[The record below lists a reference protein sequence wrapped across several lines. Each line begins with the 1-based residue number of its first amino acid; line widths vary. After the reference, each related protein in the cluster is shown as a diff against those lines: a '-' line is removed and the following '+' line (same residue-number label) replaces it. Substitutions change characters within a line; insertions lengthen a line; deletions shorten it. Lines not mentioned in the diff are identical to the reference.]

1 MGMTGPDISI
11 IIPFY
16 RGLSHIEQTVN
27 SARAINRS
35 KEILIVD
42 DGSEDGSFNRLREL
56 FDADGEVRLMQKENG
71 GIADARNFGLN
82 AATGRY
88 VFFMDQD
95 DTAVAEVI
103 EDAIEMADESLCDMV
118 FWTTEMT
125 YEARRANRECDT
137 VLKRAILEKKEII
150 EVILRQILTQTS
162 SEYGT
167 RFTHLWMGLYRRDF
181 VLGHNITF
189 RSFISIDD
197 DLIFLIDVISYAEKI
212 GLIPETGYLWLQNYS
227 SESHTSQYTEDFV
240 RKTTEH
246 FEYYREVA
254 KRTVCSE
261 DLRRAVA
268 GFIPQGIIA
277 DSLVNWADMPEGP
290 ARDFEKK
297 SILKLLNSE
306 EYSNVWEE
314 NYLGSGRP
322 GGKTYELLKNGSFEA
337 AFAYNQKE
345 RNLRVLRRKLR
356 SIWDRI
362 H

>member
-1 MGMTGPDISI
+1 MTGPDISI

-16 RGLSHIEQTVN
+16 RGLKHIEDTVR
-27 SARAINRS
+27 SVRPIAHS

-42 DGSEDGSFNRLREL
+42 DGSGDGSFDTLMSL
-56 FDADGEVRLMQKENG
+56 FEEDSEVRLLQKENG
-71 GIADARNFGLN
+71 GIADARNFGLHS
-82 AATGRY
+82 AEGRF
-88 VFFMDQD
+88 VFFIDQD
-95 DTAVAEVI
+95 DTTVAGVL
-103 EDAIEMADESLCDMV
+103 DKAIDMADENSCDLV

-125 YEARRANRECDT
+125 YEANRANRECDT
-137 VLKRAILEKKEII
+137 VLKTAILEKKEIT

-181 VLGHNITF
+181 VLGHDMNF

-197 DLIFLIDVISYAEKI
+197 DLIFIIDAVSYAEKI
-212 GLIPETGYLWLQNYS
+212 GLIPETGYLWLQNYT

-254 KRTVCSE
+254 DRTECSE
-261 DLRRAVA
+261 ELKQAVA

-290 ARDFEKK
+290 ARDHEK
-297 SILKLLNSE
+297 SAILKLLNSD
-306 EYSNVWEE
+306 EYANVWNE
-314 NYLGSGRP
+314 NRLGTDRP
-322 GGKTYELLKNGSFEA
+322 RGKTYELLKRGSYEA
-337 AFAYNQKE
+337 AFAYNKSE
-345 RNLRVLRRKLR
+345 RNKRILRRRLR
-356 SIWDRI
+356 SIWDRL